1 MFRTFLVLLF
11 LAASGVYFHN
21 TSSDSTAP
29 APATTTKKTQTVDD
43 SALQALKAVLPSSL
57 FEKDVQPVIEQNRKE
72 GLSADQLSQLM
83 AKLEVMSRT
92 LTGKAAEAV
101 NKTIGDMNLTAQ
113 PKSADLSKT
122 ASAVSSLAKNV
133 GEGLKE
139 NLPAAK
145 EIAGDILHSMVTVL
159 SQLLNAAA
167 ELLRK

>member
-1 MFRTFLVLLF
+1 MWAWKPRTGPVRQWKPHPEQSKT
-11 LAASGVYFHN
+11 SG
-21 TSSDSTAP
+21 TAENY
-29 APATTTKKTQTVDD
+29 V
-43 SALQALKAVLPSSL
+43 
-57 FEKDVQPVIEQNRKE
+57 
-72 GLSADQLSQLM
+72 
-83 AKLEVMSRT
+83 
-92 LTGKAAEAV
+92 
-101 NKTIGDMNLTAQ
+101 LTAQ
-113 PKSADLSKT
+113 PKSADLSKS